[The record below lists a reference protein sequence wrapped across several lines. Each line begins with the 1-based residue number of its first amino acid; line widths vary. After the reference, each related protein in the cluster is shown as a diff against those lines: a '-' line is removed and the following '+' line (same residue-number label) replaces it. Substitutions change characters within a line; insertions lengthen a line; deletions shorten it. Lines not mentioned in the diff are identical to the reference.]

1 MADPMPH
8 LQLAEGLASRDPGEN
23 LAKTAIQS
31 VQQLLDDRNNLRQQ
45 LATTQ
50 DEIYAL
56 KAANADLRRLVAEI
70 HKYYLGTT
78 AKFVAHLKEI
88 ETTLHNTEAC
98 KQNIPGDETVASLA
112 RRFSPRREIGP
123 MPTA

>member
-8 LQLAEGLASRDPGEN
+8 LQLAEGLASLDSGES

-31 VQQLLDDRNNLRQQ
+31 VQQLLDDRNNLREQ
-45 LATTQ
+45 LVATQ

-56 KAANADLRRLVAEI
+56 KAANADMRRLIAEI

-88 ETTLHNTEAC
+88 ETTLHNTEAR
-98 KQNIPGDETVASLA
+98 KQSIPDETVASLA
-112 RRFSPRREIGP
+112 RRFSPRRELGP